1 MTTMA
6 DTGSVREESVVMQ
19 ESVTINCKKCGG
31 IANPV
36 AGQEYHRCRFCDS
49 LIQLAEVSVDRILP
63 TGAFLGSEGTCP
75 CCADL
80 LQTGVIEGRRGL
92 YCGLCFGMLL
102 RHEDFGGIIQ
112 ERQARRA
119 GIEPA
124 EPRPVDPKAFHR
136 RLNCPSCHA
145 QMDVHPYYGPG
156 NIVIDT
162 CAQCGLMWLDHGELT
177 RVEQSAARRFSLA
190 DTSSAWPASAPGGH
204 SSSTDLPDAD
214 PTKDS
219 PLRILAELLF

>member
-1 MTTMA
+1 MVDIA
-6 DTGSVREESVVMQ
+6 FVRGEIMVMQ
-19 ESVTINCKKCGG
+19 ESVTISCRKCGG

-36 AGQEYHRCRFCDS
+36 AGQEYHRCRFCHS

-63 TGAFLGSEGTCP
+63 TGVTLDSECP
-75 CCADL
+75 CCLHL
-80 LQTGVIEGRRGL
+80 LQTGLIEGRRGL
-92 YCGLCFGMLL
+92 YCGRCFGMLL

-124 EPRPVDPKAFHR
+124 EPRPIDPEAFQR
-136 RLNCPSCHA
+136 RLNCPSCRE

-162 CAQCGLMWLDHGELT
+162 CAPCGLMWLDHGELT
-177 RVEQSAARRFSLA
+177 RVEQASRTPARTASVPQRELTDSDPQQVTVHSAEVDS
-190 DTSSAWPASAPGGH
+190 GEI
-204 SSSTDLPDAD
+204 
-214 PTKDS
+214 S
-219 PLRILAELLF
+219 PLRVLADLLF